1 MARSWYRSARCIMDS
16 FVTMGCLLTRRP
28 MTDHAH
34 HDHHHTHEDQAEPAD
49 YRTWVK
55 SQRLS
60 KDDYF
65 KRSSSSPIPAPGA
78 GRASAGSTTT
88 P

>member
-1 MARSWYRSARCIMDS
+1 
-16 FVTMGCLLTRRP
+16 

-34 HDHHHTHEDQAEPAD
+34 HDHHHTHEDMAETAD

-60 KDDYF
+60 KDQYF
-65 KRSSSSPIPAPGA
+65 KRSARSPIPAWSMD
-78 GRASAGSTTT
+78 ASS